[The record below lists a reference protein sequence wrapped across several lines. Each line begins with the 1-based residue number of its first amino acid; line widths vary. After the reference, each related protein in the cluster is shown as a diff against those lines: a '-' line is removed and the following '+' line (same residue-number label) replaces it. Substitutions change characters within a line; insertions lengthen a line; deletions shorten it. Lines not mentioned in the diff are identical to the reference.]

1 MSIRKI
7 LAIARRELGSY
18 FVSPIAYIVLL
29 TFLALSGFFF
39 FIIITSLTPTVI
51 SSTLNNMSVILLFV
65 TPAMT
70 MRLLAE
76 EQKSGTLEMVMTSPV
91 RSVELVLGKFLAV
104 FSLFLVIVAATFQYP
119 LIVEYFGEPDWGPI
133 ITGYTGFI
141 LLGASFLSIGLFASS
156 LTRNQIV
163 AAVLTF
169 SILLLLWII
178 GWISELSRGA
188 FSKFLKGISILE
200 HYGSFSSGIFDS
212 SDIFFYL
219 GVIFLGLFLTY
230 MTLEIKRWK

>member
-1 MSIRKI
+1 MSIRKV
-7 LAIARRELGSY
+7 LAITRRELGSY

-39 FIIITSLTPTVI
+39 YIILTSLNPSVI
-51 SSTLNNMSVILLFV
+51 SSTLNNISIILLFV
-65 TPAMT
+65 TPVMT

-76 EQKSGTLEMVMTSPV
+76 EQKSGTLELVMTSPV

-141 LLGASFLSIGLFASS
+141 LLGGGFLSIGLFASS

-163 AAVLTF
+163 AAILTF
-169 SILLLLWII
+169 GILLLFWII
-178 GWISELSRGA
+178 GWVSELTRGTLGQ
-188 FSKFLKGISILE
+188 FLKGISVLE
-200 HYGSFSSGIFDS
+200 HYSSFLAGVFDS
-212 SDIFFYL
+212 SDIFFFIC
-219 GVIFLGLFLTY
+219 VIFLGLFLTHLN
-230 MTLEIKRWK
+230 LEIKRWR